1 MAKKI
6 VIPAKFTA
14 IDKINRYGGKI
25 EDPFK
30 INLTIKQTQVN
41 PENAKPVEVD
51 ERVFTSAEHKADLS
65 KKVKGVEQIKS
76 TFDKIKNVKVGM
88 EKPGSTLK
96 AMKVFD
102 IMPNF

>member
-1 MAKKI
+1 LAKKI

-30 INLTIKQTQVN
+30 INLTIKQS
-41 PENAKPVEVD
+41 EVD

-88 EKPGSTLK
+88 EKPGSSLK